1 MIDVKDLLQRYCAG
15 NDALFAILWSHGN
28 SVAQKAKEIARLHPE
43 WSLDLDFLY
52 EAAMLHDIGVTQGDA
67 AGIHCYGT
75 HPYICHGYL
84 GADIL
89 RSHGLEAHARIAERH
104 TGTGLT
110 AAYIAEKGLPLPT
123 GRQYT
128 PETLYE
134 QLICYAD
141 KFFSKTKLDQE
152 KSMEKVEASLAKWED
167 ASLER
172 FKAWTL
178 TFYPEHQFPTKPSLV

>member
-1 MIDVKDLLQRYCAG
+1 MIHVREILQQYCQG
-15 NDALFAILWSHGN
+15 NQALFDILWSHGN
-28 SVAQKAKEIARLHPE
+28 SVAQKAIEIARLHPE
-43 WSLDLDFLY
+43 WALDEDFIY
-52 EAAMLHDIGVTQGDA
+52 EAAMLHDIGVTQCDA

-89 RSHGLEAHARIAERH
+89 RRLGLEEHARIAERH

-110 AAYIAEKGLPLPT
+110 ANYIAEKGLPLPA
-123 GRQYT
+123 GRTYA

-141 KFFSKTKLDQE
+141 KFFSKTKLGQE
-152 KSMEKVEASLAKWED
+152 KSLEKVEASLAKWED

-178 TFYPEHQFPTKPSLV
+178 TFYPEHQFPTKP

>member
-1 MIDVKDLLQRYCAG
+1 MIHVREILQQYCQG
-15 NDALFAILWSHGN
+15 NQPLFDILWSHGN
-28 SVAQKAKEIARLHPE
+28 SVANKALEIARLHPE
-43 WSLDLDFLY
+43 WELDETFLY
-52 EAAMLHDIGVTQGDA
+52 EAAMLHDIGVTQCDA

-89 RSHGLEAHARIAERH
+89 RQLGLAQHALIAERH

-110 AAYIAEKGLPLPT
+110 ADYIATKGLPLPSD
-123 GRQYT
+123 RIYAPQS
-128 PETLYE
+128 LCE

-152 KSMEKVEASLAKWED
+152 KSIENVEASLAKWED

-172 FKAWTL
+172 FKAWTI
-178 TFYPEHQFPTKPSLV
+178 TFYQEHQFPTKPSLV

>member
-1 MIDVKDLLQRYCAG
+1 M
-15 NDALFAILWSHGN
+15 ALD
-28 SVAQKAKEIARLHPE
+28 E
-43 WSLDLDFLY
+43 DFIY
-52 EAAMLHDIGVTQGDA
+52 EAAMLHDIGVTQCDA

-89 RSHGLEAHARIAERH
+89 RGLGLEAHARIAERH

-110 AAYIAEKGLPLPT
+110 PQYIAQKGLPLPT
-123 GRQYT
+123 GRTYA
-128 PETLYE
+128 PETIYE

-141 KFFSKTKLDQE
+141 KFFSKTKLNQE
-152 KSMEKVEASLAKWED
+152 KSLEKVEASLAKWED

-178 TFYPEHQFPTKPSLV
+178 TFYPEHQFPTKP

>member
-1 MIDVKDLLQRYCAG
+1 MINVKDILQTYCED
-15 NDALFAILWSHGN
+15 NQPLFDILWSHGN
-28 SVAQKAKEIARLHPE
+28 SVAQKALEIAHLHPE
-43 WSLDLDFLY
+43 WHLDEAFIY
-52 EAAMLHDIGVTQGDA
+52 EAAMLHDIGVTQCDA
-67 AGIHCYGT
+67 PGIHCHGT

-89 RSHGLEAHARIAERH
+89 RKLGLEEHALIAERH

-110 AAYIAEKGLPLPT
+110 EDYIAQKALPLPT
-123 GRQYT
+123 GRTYAPQSI
-128 PETLYE
+128 YE

-152 KSMEKVEASLAKWED
+152 KSLEKVEASLAKWED
-167 ASLER
+167 ASLQR

-178 TFYPEHQFPTKPSLV
+178 TFYPEHQFPTKP

>member
-1 MIDVKDLLQRYCAG
+1 MIHVREIVQQHCQG
-15 NDALFAILWSHGN
+15 NQPLFDILWSHGN
-28 SVAQKAKEIARLHPE
+28 SVAQKAIEIARLHPE
-43 WSLDLDFLY
+43 WALDEDFIY
-52 EAAMLHDIGVTQGDA
+52 EAAMLHDIGVTQCDA
-67 AGIHCYGT
+67 AGIHFYGT

-89 RSHGLEAHARIAERH
+89 RGLGLEAYARIAERH

-110 AAYIAEKGLPLPT
+110 PQYIAQKGLPLPT
-123 GRQYT
+123 GRTYA
-128 PETLYE
+128 PETIYE

-141 KFFSKTKLDQE
+141 KFFSKTKLNQE
-152 KSMEKVEASLAKWED
+152 KSLEKVEASLAKWED

-178 TFYPEHQFPTKPSLV
+178 TFYPEHQFPTKP